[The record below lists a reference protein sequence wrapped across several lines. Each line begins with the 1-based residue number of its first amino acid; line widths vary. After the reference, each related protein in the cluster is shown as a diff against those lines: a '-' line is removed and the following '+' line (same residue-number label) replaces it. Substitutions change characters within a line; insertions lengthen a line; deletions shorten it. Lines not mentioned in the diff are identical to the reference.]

1 MALVSGQLVNN
12 RFRVAAQI
20 EKRAFG
26 AVFRGW
32 DLQEKRACLV
42 EEITEMYP
50 GGMARLQQLVQTL
63 KIVRHPHLQKVIDF
77 TAVPGGGMYVVMEF
91 LEGESL
97 EMIQEKQARV
107 IEEKQAVKWMAQ
119 VCGALDSLHKMVP
132 PIIHGAVQPRNIVI
146 DKQGNAFLANVPEAM
161 VLTGSRLS
169 GTVTPLFS
177 REYSAPEWEAGQD
190 IDGRSD
196 IYSLGLVLYGMLTG
210 LPPQPAAER
219 IKQDTCLPVDQV
231 NTSVSPGVARA
242 LEHAISLNPVTRF
255 FNIMAFRNALL
266 GGAGLE
272 ADELPAASQSGTS
285 GDNRNRPAPASVGMT
300 VKNKRKWM
308 GWVIAG
314 AVVSLAAIAG
324 LILFV
329 FGIGE
334 NFPGVLGLHP
344 TETAQKK
351 VEKTR
356 KVDKDE
362 DRETEE
368 AAEATEELP
377 ATEEPVVVITEEP
390 ATEIQLEIWHSYSGT
405 AAEAF
410 TEILAA
416 FGESHPY
423 ISIMPTYFEATNMF
437 SMFDTAMAAGDG
449 PAMIITAGV
458 DRSFEL
464 LDEGYLK
471 DVSGLISPSLF
482 SGMNEQAVDTVKQN
496 NILIGVPI
504 FQNGV
509 LLYRNSSIVPESA
522 KNWDDLIAKASAATT
537 GDTTGMIFETGLFFS
552 AGHLY
557 ALGGQLLDEDSGVPL
572 FLDDYGVAWLNEMKK
587 GKDAG
592 LPMSNYIDG
601 DTNEFK
607 GGKVG
612 MIIDGSWSAASLS
625 EAIGIENLVIDSWPE
640 GMSGFVLSDVVSLV
654 NNGRSD
660 KNEEEASIAFM
671 EFLVSEQAQMIWAD
685 VACSNHE
692 LGSGVPI
699 LKDLYV
705 ADPLVEMAMQA
716 FSGGV
721 PFPYNPQMVF
731 YWSPLNNAITNV
743 LEYSMDPWDALQ
755 SAHDEILSQLP

>member
-1 MALVSGQLVNN
+1 MSLESGQILNN
-12 RFRVAAQI
+12 RFRVAAQL
-20 EKRAFG
+20 EKDSYGSIFRA
-26 AVFRGW
+26 W
-32 DLQEKRACLV
+32 DLQGDCPCMVK
-42 EEITEMYP
+42 EIFKGIP
-50 GGMARLQQLVQTL
+50 GGIDRYVNLAQRLVLL
-63 KIVRHPHLQKVIDF
+63 DNPNLQKILAYSLIPGQGMYLVFEHLEGKTLDEVQEERNGVIDEKE
-77 TAVPGGGMYVVMEF
+77 AVRW
-91 LEGESL
+91 
-97 EMIQEKQARV
+97 A
-107 IEEKQAVKWMAQ
+107 AQ
-119 VCGALDSLHKMVP
+119 IAGALDALHSLNP
-132 PIIHGAVQPRNIVI
+132 PLIHGNVSLKSITIN
-146 DKQGNAFLANVPEAM
+146 KQGNAVLGDFSCIMVQQNPLPIGLKLACDSP
-161 VLTGSRLS
+161 G
-169 GTVTPLFS
+169 F
-177 REYSAPEWEAGQD
+177 SAPEWHTEKAVD
-190 IDGRSD
+190 VRSD
-196 IYSLGLVLYGMLTG
+196 VYSLGAVLYSMLTG
-210 LPPQPAAER
+210 IIPQQSAE
-219 IKQDTCLPVDQV
+219 KMTHDAWQAVDSV
-231 NTSVSPGVARA
+231 NPSTSPGVARVI
-242 LEHAISLNPVTRF
+242 EHAVSLDPDRRF
-255 FNIMAFRNALL
+255 FNVKAFQNALL
-266 GGAGLE
+266 AGAGLPLE
-272 ADELPAASQSGTS
+272 SIPGVPRQIHAVVRQDSGSLKAELAKS
-285 GDNRNRPAPASVGMT
+285 
-300 VKNKRKWM
+300 KKKWL

-334 NFPGVLGLHP
+334 DFPGILGLHP

-362 DRETEE
+362 DRESEE
-368 AAEATEELP
+368 AAEATEEMP

-405 AAEAF
+405 AAEAL

-423 ISIMPTYFEATNMF
+423 ISIMPTYFEATNMY

-482 SGMNEQAVDTVKQN
+482 SGMNEQVVDTVKQN

-509 LLYRNSSIVPESA
+509 LLYRNSSIIPESPQ
-522 KNWDDLIAKASAATT
+522 NWDDLIAKASAATT

-557 ALGGQLLDEDSGVPL
+557 ALGGQLLDQDSGVPL

-607 GGKVG
+607 SGKVG

-625 EAIGIENLVIDSWPE
+625 EAIGVENLVIDSWPE

-654 NNGRSD
+654 NNGRNN
-660 KNEEEASIAFM
+660 KNEEAASIAFM

-705 ADPLVEMAMQA
+705 ADPLVEMAMHA

-721 PFPYNPQMVF
+721 SFPYNPQMVF